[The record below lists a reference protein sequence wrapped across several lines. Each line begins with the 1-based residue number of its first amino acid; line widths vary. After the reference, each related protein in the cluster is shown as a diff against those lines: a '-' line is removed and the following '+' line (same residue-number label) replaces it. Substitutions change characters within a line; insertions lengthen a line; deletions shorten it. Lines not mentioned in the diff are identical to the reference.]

1 MDIGR
6 IIVCAII
13 IVVLGKKY
21 INEKKVWYPL
31 VMFLALIG
39 GIYTGAY
46 NIYQFLNPA
55 IQVTLNLVTTIA
67 ILTLIIYMVKKR
79 KELLNLIIGH
89 QS

>member
-21 INEKKVWYPL
+21 INEKKVWYPF

-39 GIYTGAY
+39 GIYTGSY
-46 NIYQFLNPA
+46 NIYQFLNPT
-55 IQVTLNLVTTIA
+55 IQLVLNIVTTISV
-67 ILTLIIYMVKKR
+67 LTLIVYMVKKR
-79 KELLNLIIGH
+79 EELLNLITGH